1 MNELLLQAIGDSS
14 WADPL
19 IDVLV
24 SRPKWAIRALVS
36 SILVGV
42 MCGLLGCFIV
52 LRNMAMIG
60 DALSHAVLPGVV
72 FGFVFAGGYNVF
84 GFFFGAVV
92 AGLITAVAITW
103 FQQNFKTR
111 SDAAIGIVFT
121 SMFSI
126 GVIAITTLSRRDGVH
141 LDLKDFLF
149 GNVLGVSDPDLQLMI
164 IVTVVVV
171 ISIVLFFKQ
180 LFATTF
186 QPIVAQTM
194 GISVKKVHYFLMLL
208 LSFAVVASLKSVG
221 VILVVAM
228 LVTPASAASLL
239 TKRLHTMLMVST
251 TIAIASSI
259 IGLVFAILLGTTPGP
274 CMALVATGFY
284 LSAAIFAPEQ
294 GQFFKWLRKQKR
306 EKRINREDVLKRV
319 WKITQRD
326 GKPAATRN
334 DVQDLL
340 SLSGSAISIA
350 ISGLKRDRQLNIQG
364 EKLTLTESGIQ
375 EGNRLVRAHRLW
387 ETYLVQTAGM
397 DAATI
402 HDEAEKL
409 EHELSDELLDE
420 VDAWLGFPETDPH
433 GSPIPMKR
441 PGISL
446 HSLQAGSVVK
456 LSARQVGDIVTAE
469 LWRLAIVPG
478 EKMKVVSSNEHGVEL
493 QLDDR
498 TVSITSSLAKRI
510 NVDRA

>member
-1 MNELLLQAIGDSS
+1 MELLLQVVGDSS
-14 WADPL
+14 WLDPL
-19 IDVLV
+19 IDVFV

-36 SILVGV
+36 SVLVGI

-72 FGFVFAGGYNVF
+72 FGFVFAGGYSVF

-164 IVTVVVV
+164 IVTLVVI

-194 GISVKKVHYFLMLL
+194 GISVKKIHYFLMLL

-239 TKRLHTMLMVST
+239 TKRLHTMLLVST
-251 TIAIASSI
+251 AVAVSSAI
-259 IGLVFAILLGTTPGP
+259 IGLLFAILLGTTPGP

-284 LSAAIFAPEQ
+284 LLAAMFAPEQ
-294 GQFFKWLRKQKR
+294 GQVFKWLRKRKR

-326 GKPAATRN
+326 GAASATRHQ
-334 DVQDLL
+334 VQDLL
-340 SLSGSAISIA
+340 ALSASEISTAIA
-350 ISGLKRDRQLNIQG
+350 GLKRDKHITTSG
-364 EKLTLTESGIQ
+364 EQMTLTESGIQ

-387 ETYLVQTAGM
+387 ETYLVETAGM
-397 DAATI
+397 DASTI

-409 EHELSDELLDE
+409 EHELSEELLDE

-433 GSPIPMKR
+433 GSPIPMRR
-441 PGISL
+441 PGLSL
-446 HSLQAGSVVK
+446 DSIQAGERIK
-456 LSARQVGDIVTAE
+456 LSARQVGDVVTSE

-478 EKMKVVSSNEHGVEL
+478 EEMTVTNTHEHAVEL

-498 TVSITSSLAKRI
+498 TVSVTRALARQI
-510 NVDRA
+510 NVDRV